1 MLHGEEAV
9 IPKANFASAL
19 AMLSKDMTAT
29 GMPVSEAARETM
41 ATTTQ
46 PNLIEGINR
55 MVATNEKLADHLNM
69 LVMIGAKTEQNTKK
83 TNINLAKMDG
93 SLV

>member
-1 MLHGEEAV
+1 
-9 IPKANFASAL
+9 
-19 AMLSKDMTAT
+19 MTAT
-29 GMPVSEAARETM
+29 GVPVSQAATETM

>member
-1 MLHGEEAV
+1 MVGNTGGVQDA
-9 IPKANFASAL
+9 
-19 AMLSKDMTAT
+19 AT
-29 GMPVSEAARETM
+29 SSGGMAPLVD
-41 ATTTQ
+41 
-46 PNLIEGINR
+46 GINR
-55 MVATNEKLADHLNM
+55 MVTSNNKVAESLNM